1 MHRALAAQF
10 LRSASNRESILKQ
23 VYERLLPPTMPDSK
37 RRKLA
42 KQLFC
47 TVEMDGSY
55 GGWRAEHNI
64 PPDASLGDEGG
75 DGPYVQLPDGSPP
88 FPVRRYF
95 KQQPERTAW
104 LADQLP
110 AMLELVTYWKRAQGN
125 GGDHPERTLKSDVLS
140 EWEAISRT
148 AKVRWAEENGH
159 DWLSLQ
165 HDGVVIALRPNSDP
179 DEACKELKAAC
190 CLALGYD
197 QPVEVKD
204 MEVDDDP
211 SPPPTVQPACDRRPA
226 GGGVSRGC
234 GGGSPHHTSY
244 HTLNWGC

>member
-1 MHRALAAQF
+1 M
-10 LRSASNRESILKQ
+10 
-23 VYERLLPPTMPDSK
+23 
-37 RRKLA
+37 
-42 KQLFC
+42 
-47 TVEMDGSY
+47 
-55 GGWRAEHNI
+55 
-64 PPDASLGDEGG
+64 
-75 DGPYVQLPDGSPP
+75 
-88 FPVRRYF
+88 
-95 KQQPERTAW
+95 
-104 LADQLP
+104 
-110 AMLELVTYWKRAQGN
+110 
-125 GGDHPERTLKSDVLS
+125 LS